1 LISKLAT
8 LLNTLSYLKPI
19 QAIYQVRNR
28 LSKVGELSTF
38 ELESTKT
45 KTLDYFP
52 NSAIHPFLR
61 VEPNQL
67 RFEFL
72 NLSRTYSTG
81 SIDWNDQ
88 SHGKLWNYNL
98 QYLDFLKQEDI
109 SLEMKISLVKDLY
122 SWLCSGELP
131 LEPYPVSL
139 RIMNMIRFLE
149 SNQIPENELEELRKY
164 LLAEVN
170 YLSQNLEYH
179 LLANHLLENAF
190 AWWMGALYFQKQN
203 WIGKA
208 EKLVKEQLEEQI
220 LSDGAHFELTPMYH
234 QIILFRVLEAYC
246 LTPDPY
252 QIKLILKEKAEK
264 MLGWLGKMTFTNGTV
279 PHFNDTTEG
288 VVYSS
293 ETLLKLAATIGLNP
307 IPTELKESGYR
318 MFEFNKLKLI
328 ADIEGIKPSY
338 QPGHAHA
345 DTFSFV
351 MYHGQNP
358 VIVDPGISTY
368 NISSRRNW
376 ERSTLAHNTVTIDRK
391 NSSQV
396 WAGFRVG
403 KRANVK
409 LIEDSEY
416 SVIAQ
421 HDGFGKEI
429 HQRSFKSTINGFLII
444 DEILNLKP
452 DSIVEAR
459 FYLHPDLHPEIIDLN
474 TVFLKKDLKLAVNA
488 SEIQIEPY
496 DYALGYNKLI
506 SSNLLKIRFTGNTL
520 ETSLISQA

>member
-1 LISKLAT
+1 MNSFFLFKT
-8 LLNTLSYLKPI
+8 LFYLKPI
-19 QAIYQVRNR
+19 QAIYQVKNR
-28 LSKVGELSTF
+28 LYKVGALSTF
-38 ELESTKT
+38 ELDFVKT
-45 KTLDYFP
+45 QTLDFFLAP
-52 NSAIHPFLR
+52 AIHPFLR

-67 RFEFL
+67 IFEFI
-72 NLSRTYSTG
+72 NLSKSYPTT

-98 QYLDFLKQEDI
+98 QYLDFLKQE
-109 SLEMKISLVKDLY
+109 KISIEIKVLLLKEIY
-122 SWLCSGELP
+122 SCLWTGKLP

-149 SNQIPENELEELRKY
+149 SNQISDEDSTLLKSY
-164 LLAEVN
+164 ILAEVN

-179 LLANHLLENAF
+179 LLANHLLENAM
-190 AWWMGALYFQKQN
+190 AWWMGALYFQKGN
-203 WIGKA
+203 WIPKA
-208 EKLVKEQLEEQI
+208 EKLLIEQLEEQI
-220 LSDGAHFELTPMYH
+220 LQDGAHYELAPMYH
-234 QIILFRVLEAYC
+234 QIILFRVLEAYH
-246 LTPDPY
+246 LTPDSYP
-252 QIKLILKEKAEK
+252 IKSLLKEKGEL
-264 MLGWLGKMTFTNGTV
+264 MLGWLDSMIFPDGTF
-279 PHFNDTTEG
+279 PHFNDTTEAIA
-288 VVYSS
+288 YSPKWLL
-293 ETLLKLAATIGLNP
+293 ETGKSIGLNP
-307 IPTELKESGYR
+307 RKVVLKESGYR
-318 MFEFNKLKLI
+318 ILEVKTLKMI
-328 ADIEGIKPSY
+328 ADVEGIKPSY

-351 MYHGQNP
+351 LHQGSSP
-358 VIVDPGISTY
+358 IIVDPGISTY
-368 NISSRRNW
+368 NISSRRDW

-403 KRANVK
+403 KRANVQ

-474 TVFLKKDLKLAVNA
+474 TLFLKKDLKLAVNA